1 MQERLGTRALK
12 WEASPWGQT
21 STARYPFWVAD
32 MDIPSPEGVQHAIL
46 ERAKHPYYGY
56 TLPPEL
62 KSLVCQWGQTRQ
74 NRSIAEA
81 DITYAGGLMPSLAA
95 ALRAFTQEGDGVVLQ
110 PPVYFPF
117 YGIVKD
123 NRRRVIENPLIERQ
137 GRWEMDFEHLEGL
150 FKAGAKAMILCAPH
164 NPVGR
169 VWDEKELKT
178 LNALVR
184 EYGIWL
190 LSDEIHSDLVWAP
203 FLSPLD
209 VPGAPTDR
217 ILAFY
222 GPNKTFNLAGL
233 PLSFV
238 QSPVAKNRKAYRQE
252 QEAMGFHLPSI
263 FAGEATYAAYST
275 GQGWLDQLLIQLK
288 EREGELLQGLP
299 KGFSVRPVEGT
310 YLSWIKVDGEILKMG
325 GFQNSNQLAQFLDQK
340 FQLRLSPGTWFQTG
354 GEGFLR
360 WNFAC
365 GQGLLLQ
372 GLEALNRAAKSFNT
386 P

>member
-1 MQERLGTRALK
+1 
-12 WEASPWGQT
+12 
-21 STARYPFWVAD
+21 

-184 EYGIWL
+184 KYGIWL

-203 FLSPLD
+203 FSLT
-209 VPGAPTDR
+209 PGCARGTN
-217 ILAFY
+217 
-222 GPNKTFNLAGL
+222 GPH
-233 PLSFV
+233 P
-238 QSPVAKNRKAYRQE
+238 
-252 QEAMGFHLPSI
+252 
-263 FAGEATYAAYST
+263 
-275 GQGWLDQLLIQLK
+275 
-288 EREGELLQGLP
+288 
-299 KGFSVRPVEGT
+299 
-310 YLSWIKVDGEILKMG
+310 
-325 GFQNSNQLAQFLDQK
+325 
-340 FQLRLSPGTWFQTG
+340 
-354 GEGFLR
+354 GFLR
-360 WNFAC
+360 T
-365 GQGLLLQ
+365 Q
-372 GLEALNRAAKSFNT
+372 
-386 P
+386 